1 MRFAKKFLA
10 TAAVLGALALAPAAY
25 AGVHNENG
33 QCRQNCGGGQ
43 SGYPPPVVVDTEANA
58 WAQGGD
64 AYAQGGHGGNA
75 VNNNT
80 VNNSN
85 RNDNSNYNENQNENW
100 NQNQNQNWNSNEN
113 WNQNQNDNR
122 NTNNNQNNNNNN
134 ATANN
139 SNTNNAQNTNTVTA
153 SGGSA
158 TNSNT
163 NSADNSN
170 SNNSSQNV
178 NVNTYNERAPVNTA
192 YAAPLAVG
200 EDTCMGSSSMG
211 AQGVTFGLSIGT
223 TWRDRNCQRLKN
235 SRQLVA
241 LGYHNAATALMCQDR
256 GVREAMEEAG
266 TPCPSRANT
275 QPAAYVPAPLP
286 APAPEPVA
294 AAPVNPAIVVEEP
307 PPAPRAP
314 RRPRRVYGEK
324 AN

>member
-1 MRFAKKFLA
+1 MRFAKKILA
-10 TAAVLGALALAPAAY
+10 TAAVLGALALAPAAS
-25 AGVHNENG
+25 AGVHNEGG
-33 QCRQNCGGGQ
+33 QCRHNCGGGQ
-43 SGYPPPVVVDTEANA
+43 SGYPPSVVVDTEANA

-75 VNNNT
+75 TNNNT

-113 WNQNQNDNR
+113 TNQNQNDNR
-122 NTNNNQNNNNNN
+122 NTNNNQNNNNNH
-134 ATANN
+134 ATAN
-139 SNTNNAQNTNTVTA
+139 
-153 SGGSA
+153 
-158 TNSNT
+158 NSNT

-266 TPCPSRANT
+266 TPCPSRASN
-275 QPAAYVPAPLP
+275 QPAAFVPVPVP
-286 APAPEPVA
+286 TPAPEPVA
-294 AAPVNPAIVVEEP
+294 AAPVNPVIVVEEP